1 MCTVALEHLVV
12 CRCGH
17 DIEQH
22 EAGGCTARKADERCS
37 CPLPRDGVLDS
48 ALNAE
53 RDEIRRQWLPDRA
66 PE

>member
-1 MCTVALEHLVV
+1 VPVENLVV

-22 EAGGCTARKADERCS
+22 GPEGCSARRGSERCVCRFS
-37 CPLPRDGVLDS
+37 RDAVLDS

-53 RDEIRRQWLPDRA
+53 RDEIRRQWLPERA
-66 PE
+66 EGGS

>member
-1 MCTVALEHLVV
+1 MPLDHLVV

-22 EAGGCTARKADERCS
+22 GADGCTMSRGGERCT
-37 CPLPRDGVLDS
+37 CRLPREDVIDS

-53 RDEIRRQWLPDRA
+53 RDEIRRQWLPDRS
-66 PE
+66 EERSR